1 MTSSNYVGFP
11 ETPARKRIRRNLT
24 NFKFSLMKSGAML
37 LNNRDVN
44 RHFARESTSIQIN
57 SESTSIQFAKSGA
70 MLLNNCDV
78 NRHFARI
85 NINSNSGENGPRQVS
100 GKIAKVKKLLGERG
114 SQAQRGIVS
123 IAHSYV
129 TPQKPHQIVYDVCF
143 AAVCLCV

>member
-1 MTSSNYVGFP
+1 
-11 ETPARKRIRRNLT
+11 
-24 NFKFSLMKSGAML
+24 MKSGAML

-85 NINSNSGENGPRQVS
+85 DINSNSGENGPRQVS
-100 GKIAKVKKLLGERG
+100 GKIDKVKKLLGERG

-129 TPQKPHQIVYDVCF
+129 TPQKPYQIVYDVCF